1 MRGDGRCRP
10 VWWLVGIVLLA
21 ARVATAAGADPLP
34 SLSLM
39 PDLRLSPP
47 PTPSSP
53 PPDGGSALSPCDEFR
68 LYLSGERPDRCRPA
82 VAAADAPESPA
93 GESPGSPPAPQK
105 APLNKAWGFAIEG
118 AVIAGALLNT
128 LSETPHQSFHF
139 GNEKWFGPNTYAG
152 GADKASHFVDYYIIA
167 KEMANLYGKLGYTR
181 SESLALGAG
190 LAFLAGFINEAGD
203 GINRY
208 GFSYEDLV
216 MDTSG
221 AIAATV
227 ISLLKAE
234 DLVGFRHGILLPF
247 YSISSAPGMVGGGY
261 SSQIYTAD
269 LKLAGVGK
277 RLDLNIGPLRYL
289 LVSATYGSKGYGT
302 GNPNLEERQIGFEIG
317 LNVEEILNSL
327 GVHRDTLWGYS
338 LHFVLDNLRLPYTS
352 VGFQYDLNHG
362 KWYGPGNGNSYATQ

>member
-1 MRGDGRCRP
+1 MRCVRRFLCC
-10 VWWLVGIVLLA
+10 LLA
-21 ARVATAAGADPLP
+21 LIAVASGAGYAAADDAPP
-34 SLSLM
+34 SLSLL

-47 PTPSSP
+47 PLAAAAWPSEDGSP
-53 PPDGGSALSPCDEFR
+53 LSVCDEFR
-68 LYLSGERPDRCRPA
+68 LYLSGERPARCERP
-82 VAAADAPESPA
+82 VLAAQASESPA
-93 GESPGSPPAPQK
+93 AEGAVSPPTPPK

-118 AVIAGALLNT
+118 AVIAGALANT

-139 GNEKWFGPNTYAG
+139 GHEKWFGPTTYAG
-152 GADKASHFVDYYIIA
+152 GADKASHFVDYYIIS
-167 KEMANLYGKLGYTR
+167 KEMSYLYEKLGYSRTQ
-181 SESLALGAG
+181 SLALGAG
-190 LAFLAGFINEAGD
+190 LALLAGLINESGD

-221 AIAATV
+221 AIAASAV
-227 ISLLKAE
+227 ALFKAE
-234 DLVGFRHGILLPF
+234 DLIGFRHGILLPV

-269 LKLAGVGK
+269 FKLAGAAK
-277 RLDLNIGPLRYL
+277 RLDLDIGPLRYL

-302 GNPNLEERQIGFEIG
+302 GNPNLQERQIGFEIG

-327 GVHRDTLWGYS
+327 GVRRDTLWGYS

-362 KWYGPGNGNSYATQ
+362 KWYGPGIGNGYATQ